1 MTGHCK
7 ARSEAEQIVGL
18 AESLKAS
25 AQALCNTLSSD
36 IEDALQAP
44 TAAERR
50 RLHLPGSPSK
60 LATDS
65 ELRAF
70 VLARIEVM
78 TFDQVVR
85 AVAESFPP
93 GRRISRSALHRWWH
107 RRGKHILRG
116 HAKPR
121 NIR

>member
-1 MTGHCK
+1 MTDHRK

-25 AQALCNTLSSD
+25 AQALL
-36 IEDALQAP
+36 
-44 TAAERR
+44 
-50 RLHLPGSPSK
+50 
-60 LATDS
+60 
-65 ELRAF
+65 
-70 VLARIEVM
+70 EVM
-78 TFDQVVR
+78 TFDQVVQ